1 MATFVLVHGIT
12 CGTWA
17 YKPVTER
24 LRKLG
29 HEVYPITN
37 TGVGERS
44 HLNGPHV
51 NLDTHIQD
59 VVGTFLWNDITDAVL
74 VGHSYGGMVIT
85 GVADRIPE
93 RIRALVYLDAFL
105 PENGQA
111 VNDIAL
117 PSRREEIQKAVKERG
132 QGWFLPPLGAHAFG
146 KVDDPKLA
154 AWIEGKCT
162 PQPFATMAQPIRL
175 TGAWAKVPRKMYIV
189 AEKYDPSPFQ
199 RFAKQLRGNN
209 DWTVHALPGSH
220 FLTLICPD
228 ETTQLLV
235 EAAKSA

>member
-12 CGTWA
+12 CGIWT

-29 HEVYPITN
+29 HDVYPITN
-37 TGVGERS
+37 TGVAERS

-59 VVGTFLWNDITDAVL
+59 VVATFLWNDITDAVL

-85 GVADRIPE
+85 GTADRIPE

-111 VNDIAL
+111 VMDLAL
-117 PSRREEIQKAVKERG
+117 PVRVEQNRKLVKEQG

-146 KVDDPKLA
+146 RVDDPKLA
-154 AWIEGKCT
+154 AWIEEKCT
-162 PQPFATMAQPIRL
+162 PQPFATMTQPIRL
-175 TGAWAKVPRKMYIV
+175 TGAWAKVPRKMYIL

-199 RFAKQLRGNN
+199 AFATKLRGNN
-209 DWTVHALPGSH
+209 DWTVHNLPGTH

-228 ETTQLLV
+228 QTTQLLV
-235 EAAKSA
+235 EVAR